1 MDFNDYSQERV
12 VHWKPIALIVV
23 GLILCIVVLVVV
35 IGWIQDDE
43 QEVFLEGA
51 NVQEKAEQIIDSCE
65 EAQDKERCR
74 NGALTD
80 LAHDSVAANI
90 CEIIETQGAMDNCYW
105 GLAQEQSD
113 SKYCISVVDP
123 VSLARCFDDVNQKI
137 ALLAQDAALC
147 EYIQDEIRRVRCEKI
162 LEKDI
167 DQDGLTGAQ
176 EISYSTDPEN
186 PDTDGDGYQDGEEVA
201 AGYDPNGPGKLE

>member
-1 MDFNDYSQERV
+1 MDFNDYSQERTI
-12 VHWKPIALIVV
+12 HWKPIIFGVV
-23 GLILCIVVLVVV
+23 GVVLCVVVLIIV

-43 QEVFLEGA
+43 QDSVSEVLD
-51 NVQEKAEQIIDSCE
+51 VQEEVEQIVDSCE

-74 NGALTD
+74 DGALTD
-80 LAHDSVAANI
+80 LAHDSVAENI
-90 CEIIETQGAMDNCYW
+90 CAIIETQSARDNCYW
-105 GLAQEQSD
+105 GLAQEQND
-113 SKYCISVVDP
+113 SKYCVSIADS
-123 VSLARCFDDVNQKI
+123 VSLVRCFDDVNQKI

-147 EYIQDEIRRVRCEKI
+147 EFIQDEIRRVRCEKI

-167 DQDGLTGAQ
+167 DQDGLDGAQ
-176 EISYSTDPEN
+176 EISYSTDPKN